1 MIRNVNVISY
11 QKRYK
16 MPTMPRGK
24 TKGTKVAWAILGK
37 PLAMQE
43 SKKPK
48 KYEKQLVFEE
58 TTRVR

>member
-1 MIRNVNVISY
+1 
-11 QKRYK
+11 

-37 PLAMQE
+37 PLALQE